1 MQKTWP
7 ANMATVPE
15 MIMDMHKRQTETRFA
30 LFVKDQTPE
39 AIEFSIPLLT
49 LERHPKMT
57 DREFAQLLEENR
69 QRYCAPIDKRLLR
82 RARPSTT
89 RADAAFDLEEPGAI

>member
-1 MQKTWP
+1 
-7 ANMATVPE
+7 
-15 MIMDMHKRQTETRFA
+15 MHKGQTDTRFA

-49 LERHPKMT
+49 LERRPKMT
-57 DREFAQLLEENR
+57 DREFEQLLEENR

-82 RARPSTT
+82 RARPTTT
-89 RADAAFDLEEPGAI
+89 RADATFDLEEPPTI